1 MIISMPRGKMPCAA
15 CARKGGAGPALY
27 TDNGNGSG
35 DPTQWGPVLWT
46 MLHILA
52 EHVGKH
58 GFDLDE
64 ARDFDIIINTL
75 YQVLPCETCQNH
87 SKTYISQN
95 PFEAIKNIKT
105 FGPYVRTWLLN
116 FHNAVRTQ
124 NGQNIEITTIEQL
137 ATIYGSQIIQKDKL
151 LILTSNANYGIRSG
165 LLKLDAWKRWY
176 ITFSRLKTISE
187 S

>member
-1 MIISMPRGKMPCAA
+1 
-15 CARKGGAGPALY
+15 
-27 TDNGNGSG
+27 
-35 DPTQWGPVLWT
+35 
-46 MLHILA
+46 
-52 EHVGKH
+52 
-58 GFDLDE
+58 
-64 ARDFDIIINTL
+64 
-75 YQVLPCETCQNH
+75 
-87 SKTYISQN
+87 
-95 PFEAIKNIKT
+95 
-105 FGPYVRTWLLN
+105 VRTWLLN